1 MKNKKNII
9 LLVALLIAILLSTV
23 LFIGIGNMPK
33 TSIQISAFI
42 FVVLTEILLFTNI
55 YIITNKKLNTFTIA
69 GLSSTIFLYTSCSL
83 IFNVLAISIFGTLK
97 NILVFNISILLIYL
111 LINTIIILFKKETN
125 YEKSIEK

>member
-1 MKNKKNII
+1 MRLKMKNKKNII

-111 LINTIIILFKKETN
+111 LINTIIILFKKEN
-125 YEKSIEK
+125 

>member
-1 MKNKKNII
+1 MRLKMKNKKNII

-97 NILVFNISILLIYL
+97 NILFFNISILLIYL
-111 LINTIIILFKKETN
+111 LINTIIILFKKEN
-125 YEKSIEK
+125 

>member
-23 LFIGIGNMPK
+23 LFIGIGNIPK

-111 LINTIIILFKKETN
+111 LINTIIILFKKEN
-125 YEKSIEK
+125 

>member
-1 MKNKKNII
+1 MRLKMKNKKNII
-9 LLVALLIAILLSTV
+9 ILVALLIAILLSTV

-111 LINTIIILFKKETN
+111 LINTIIILFKKEN
-125 YEKSIEK
+125 